1 MKLAEIKQAVQE
13 GKTVHYH
20 SALYTVICDA
30 KGQWLI
36 KYSSNGYCIGLTWMD
51 EVTMN
56 GDEEDFYIADDTA
69 AIK

>member
-30 KGQWLI
+30 VRGEMKFE
-36 KYSSNGYCIGLTWMD
+36 Y
-51 EVTMN
+51 
-56 GDEEDFYIADDTA
+56 
-69 AIK
+69 